1 MERPTD
7 EKSGSRLPLT
17 LEYERLRHE
26 DSRGR
31 RRVII
36 GLALAIL
43 LCSASQL
50 CWKYATQGV
59 PADSTAFDTLRITF
73 LRPTFWVAAGLYVWQ
88 FFNWMMVLKYADL
101 SFAQPITA
109 GTYVIVGAAAWL
121 LFGENLPPHRL
132 VGIGLVLCGVF
143 LISQSPHNSAAHRQM
158 RMHEEANQ

>member
-1 MERPTD
+1 MERSTN
-7 EKSGSRLPLT
+7 ENSGARLPLT

-36 GLALAIL
+36 GLSLAIL

-50 CWKYATQGV
+50 CWKYATQQI
-59 PADSTAFDTLRITF
+59 PPDASAIDALRITS

-109 GTYVIVGAAAWL
+109 GTYVIVGTAAWL
-121 LFGENLPPHRL
+121 LFGESLPPHRL
-132 VGIGLVLCGVF
+132 IGIALVLAGVF
-143 LISQSPHNSAAHRQM
+143 LISQSPHNSAAHRRAQ
-158 RMHEEANQ
+158 EGVAQ